1 MNKSQ
6 KTKFAKIITSLR
18 KLDATSK
25 ENVSQTDGVAD
36 GIAKVYRSGVDSI
49 AWLEYFTSQVS
60 QVAIKPN
67 EVKLMQNNIGK
78 KATQRKMFSLDDK
91 AKPTQRVRLM
101 KGNKTLYK
109 DGLCTQKE
117 LDSKAYLWVVDKIK
131 KPTEKTAK
139 DKLQAVIND
148 FNIESLDKLL
158 EIAKEVEFA

>member
-6 KTKFAKIITSLR
+6 QTKFAKIITSLR
-18 KLDATSK
+18 NANATSK
-25 ENVSQTDGVAD
+25 ESVTQNDGVAD
-36 GIAKVYRSGVDSI
+36 GIAKVYRSGTDNT
-49 AWLEYFTSQVS
+49 AWLEYFTQQV
-60 QVAIKPN
+60 VNKAIKPS
-67 EVKLMQNNIGK
+67 EIKLMQNNIGK

-109 DGLCTQKE
+109 DGLITQKE
-117 LDSKAYLWVVDKIK
+117 LDSKAYLWVIDKIK

-139 DKLQAVIND
+139 DKLQSIIND